1 MSRIL
6 VLISVLLLSFS
17 TFAIDIDTAKAQG
30 LVGEQTNGY
39 LGLVVNKHAEA
50 TELVS
55 SVNKLRKEKYME
67 IATKQKT
74 ALSNIETLAGTKLV
88 ERAAADGQYYQT
100 SSGNWAR

>member
-6 VLISVLLLSFS
+6 VLISALLLAFSSFALELDS
-17 TFAIDIDTAKAQG
+17 AKTQG

-39 LGLVVNKHAEA
+39 IGLVVNSHSDAA
-50 TELVS
+50 ALVS

-67 IATKQKT
+67 IAIKQKT
-74 ALSNIETLAGTKLV
+74 ALSNIENLAGSKLV
-88 ERAAADGQYYQT
+88 ERAASDGQYYQT

>member
-1 MSRIL
+1 MNRIV
-6 VLISVLLLSFS
+6 VLISIFLLSFS
-17 TFAIDIDTAKAQG
+17 VFALDLDTAKAQG
-30 LVGEQTNGY
+30 LVGEQPNGY
-39 LGLVVNKHAEA
+39 LGLVVSKHAEA

-74 ALSNIETLAGTKLV
+74 ALSNIEKLAGGKLV
-88 ERAAADGQYYQT
+88 ERAAADGEYYQT